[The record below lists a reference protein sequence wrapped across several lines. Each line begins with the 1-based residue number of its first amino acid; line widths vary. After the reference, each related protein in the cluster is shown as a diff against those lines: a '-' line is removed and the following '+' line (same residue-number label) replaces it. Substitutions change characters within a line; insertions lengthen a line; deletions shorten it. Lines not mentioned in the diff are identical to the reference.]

1 MNPLVSGRT
10 LDENYES
17 FIDNFVSAYHNLHDK
32 WGLSLTP
39 KFHIIEAHLKFYF
52 RVTGKS
58 LGFYTDQLVE
68 SMHQWVNKRFT
79 NSNYYVKDITSDIHG
94 EKLFKGVNHL
104 NSYNL
109 SE

>member
-1 MNPLVSGRT
+1 MLNTIMMNPLDAPGVKKYFPTWEAYKYTSVLCTRAVS
-10 LDENYES
+10 
-17 FIDNFVSAYHNLHDK
+17 
-32 WGLSLTP
+32 
-39 KFHIIEAHLKFYF
+39 HLNVI

-58 LGFYTDQLVE
+58 LGFYTDQLVD

-94 EKLFKGVNHL
+94 DKLFKGVNHL

-109 SE
+109 SK